1 MALIKILLVVL
12 LCIALI
18 LGGLLLYTHFVTNSI
33 ADAGGMENPD
43 YSDTAEYAQS
53 MNDHECIIVEN
64 I

>member
-18 LGGLLLYTHFVTNSI
+18 LGGLFLYTHFVTNSI

-43 YSDTAEYAQS
+43 FADTAEYAQS
-53 MNDHECIIVEN
+53 ANNHERNIIEN